1 MNLEEFETRYRYEMN
16 ESLNQLQ
23 IVVLLL
29 AQLEA
34 RIATVGDNLQ
44 NISQTLEEFIIEQRA
59 E

>member
-34 RIATVGDNLQ
+34 RIATLGDNLQ
-44 NISQTLEEFIIEQRA
+44 NFSQTLEEFIIEERA